1 MLPADRRHVPAATSA
16 TPSAT
21 WLIGV
26 VFVVVFGFCAI
37 CAYVLYEM
45 RRATWERAVEV
56 AASLATAIGNDV
68 SRNVETLDLS
78 LRGVVDNLRHPD
90 IDRIAPDLRQ
100 LVLFDRSATAR
111 HLGTILV
118 LDEAGNIRIDSR
130 TLNPPRLNLA
140 DRDYFRAHKDN
151 PAIGLYISDP
161 QIARL
166 TGRWFIGVSRRLSHS
181 DGSFAGVVMASL
193 RLSYFQQLFKSVAI
207 GANGNVTLFKTDGT
221 VVMRWPYKKEFIGL
235 DLSKA
240 ALFHHLGHAR
250 AGHFE
255 TAAATDGLHR
265 QFAYRQ
271 IADLP
276 LVISVGQLTDDI
288 YANWRH
294 AAVVIGVLV
303 VALCAIAFW
312 LALYLARELR
322 RRRKAEMKF
331 AALAMNDALTGLAN
345 RRHFN
350 EVLDREWRR
359 CKRDGVPIALL
370 MIDTDLFKSYN
381 DSHGHQTGD
390 ALLQTIGGAIAGTI
404 KRGSDFGARYGGD
417 EFAILLSGTST
428 AEAERVAEML
438 RQKFSELCQQEGVV
452 ESGLSIGIS
461 SITPRDGEDYGALVR
476 AADEALYR
484 AKHLGRNC
492 TQIAVVDPAGI
503 GPVLPPDL
511 HRAA

>member
-1 MLPADRRHVPAATSA
+1 MLPADRRHAPATTSE

-26 VFVVVFGFCAI
+26 VFAVVFGFCAI
-37 CAYVLYEM
+37 CAYVLHEM
-45 RRATWERAVEV
+45 HRATWERAVEV
-56 AASLATAIGNDV
+56 AASLATAIENDV
-68 SRNVETLDLS
+68 FWNFETLDLS

-100 LVLFDRSATAR
+100 LVLFDRSATAK

-118 LDEAGNIRIDSR
+118 LDEAGNVRIDSR
-130 TLNPPRLNLA
+130 TLNPPRINVA
-140 DRDYFRAHKDN
+140 DRDYFRAHKNN
-151 PAIGLYISDP
+151 PALGMYIGNP
-161 QIARL
+161 QITRL
-166 TGRWFIGVSRRLSHS
+166 TGHRFIAISRRLSYP
-181 DGSFAGVVMASL
+181 DGSFAGVVMAGL
-193 RLSYFQQLFKSVAI
+193 RLSYFQQLFKSVALGPNSSI
-207 GANGNVTLFKTDGT
+207 TLLKSDGT
-221 VVMRWPYKKEFIGL
+221 VLMRWPYKEEFIGF

-240 ALFHHLGHAR
+240 KLFEHLAHAR
-250 AGHFE
+250 TGHFE
-255 TAAATDGLHR
+255 TTSAADGLHR
-265 QFAYRQ
+265 LIEYRQ
-271 IADLP
+271 IGDLP
-276 LVISVGQLTDDI
+276 LVIGVGQSTRDI
-288 YANWRH
+288 YASWRH

-359 CKRDGVPIALL
+359 CMREKVSIAML

-428 AEAERVAEML
+428 AEAERIAEML

-461 SITPRDGEDYGALVR
+461 SVTPRDGEDYGALLR

-492 TQIAVVDPAGI
+492 TQTAVVGPADI